1 MHEITSDRVLPE
13 TGLGDGNLTSIL
25 ERIRRTYQFR
35 GVSEDRIR
43 ERLRRA
49 SAAYHSYRRV
59 LDQGA
64 SNIPVSRIS
73 KLNQLSDRTV
83 RDWLTGRRLPRQLD
97 LRPDAARQVSV
108 PADRSEGFAYLLGV
122 YAATKHSPSGHP
134 TAFRVSHRELQVID
148 RIRVAIVASFGD
160 APTVRKT
167 GRGYDIFYGS
177 RALAERLFEMSAGN
191 TRIPWEHVATI
202 GERAAFLRGFLEKAG
217 SVSAT
222 RGRHPML
229 TIRKR
234 LAPDLLAD
242 LLTLSSYLGVLPTFG
257 EDRLRIQTLGDLRR
271 LLEHG
276 CPAPGPRRH
285 RLEKLVEAAD
295 FRSPDTDVDLYYQ
308 ATGRGQPMTP
318 PGAQK
323 SGTEDVLPET
333 RRSWR
338 RGKVPRKVRR
348 LERIANLASSRP
360 DPEVIGFLCRRL
372 TLSPEAARAIASQRS
387 FPEVREIC
395 ALLKREKVDE
405 EEWIEWLRL
414 PIDEVR
420 MRLMGWKQIRVK
432 GKPFLLS
439 PRARK
444 QYMRE
449 FGLTADDL
457 QDFAVCA
464 EHIATELESALN
476 GRIQDLPERKH
487 TAHSKTLEF
496 DLRGN
501 HIVGIR
507 IVLAGASGNVRAAG
521 SAERAG
527 SLDGDPE
534 GEGLGGE
541 EE

>member
-1 MHEITSDRVLPE
+1 MHEITTDRVLPE
-13 TGLGDGNLTSIL
+13 AALREEGLTSIL

-49 SAAYHSYRRV
+49 SAAYSSYRRV
-59 LDQGA
+59 LEQGA

-73 KLNQLSDRTV
+73 KLNNLSDRTV

-97 LRPDAARQVSV
+97 LRPDAAREVSV
-108 PADRSEGFAYLLGV
+108 PADRSESFAYLLGV
-122 YAATKHSPSGHP
+122 YAATKHSPSSHA
-134 TAFRVSHRELQVID
+134 TAFRVSHREIQVID
-148 RIRVAIVASFGD
+148 RIRDAIVASFGD
-160 APTVRKT
+160 APTIRKT
-167 GRGYDIFYGS
+167 SRGYDIFYGS
-177 RALAERLFEMSAGN
+177 RALAETLFEISAGN
-191 TRIPWEHVATI
+191 SRIPWEHVATV
-202 GERAAFLRGFLEKAG
+202 GERAAFLRGFLEKSG

-271 LLEHG
+271 LLGHG
-276 CPAPGPRRH
+276 CPAPGPRRD
-285 RLEKLVEAAD
+285 RLEKLVEAAS
-295 FRSPDTDVDLYYQ
+295 FRSPDTNVELYYQ
-308 ATGRGQPMTP
+308 ATGRGKPEIP
-318 PGAQK
+318 PGASK
-323 SGTEDVLPET
+323 SGAGEVLPET

-348 LERIANLASSRP
+348 LERIAGLASARP
-360 DPEVIGFLCRRL
+360 DPEVIGFLCRRVGL
-372 TLSPEAARAIASQRS
+372 TPEVARTIAARQSSA
-387 FPEVREIC
+387 EVHEIC
-395 ALLKREKVDE
+395 ALLKREKVDQ
-405 EEWIEWLRL
+405 EEWLEWLRL
-414 PIDEVR
+414 PVDEVR

-457 QDFAVCA
+457 QDFEVCA
-464 EHIATELESALN
+464 EHIASELETALN
-476 GRIQDLPERKH
+476 GGLHDQVTGRKL
-487 TAHSKTLEF
+487 TAQSKTLEF

-501 HIVGIR
+501 QIVGIR
-507 IVLAGASGNVRAAG
+507 IVLAGASGNARAAEG
-521 SAERAG
+521 RPREEAETT
-527 SLDGDPE
+527 DE
-534 GEGLGGE
+534 
-541 EE
+541 